1 MTKTKTEAKRA
12 ETRKARKAKTVT
24 PGLLTQKPWRKE
36 SRDMECINLCME
48 EVAAQA
54 EADVAQAKADVAQ
67 AKADVAQAKAK
78 AASAAVDIADANI
91 KAAAL
96 EAALKNYCYCSSCE
110 KPKRN
115 EGGSYGCFDDGCLGP
130 P

>member
-1 MTKTKTEAKRA
+1 
-12 ETRKARKAKTVT
+12 
-24 PGLLTQKPWRKE
+24 
-36 SRDMECINLCME
+36 MECINLCME

-67 AKADVAQAKAK
+67 AKAK

-91 KAAAL
+91 KEASNA
-96 EAALKNYCYCSSCE
+96 AALKNYCYCSSCE

>member
-1 MTKTKTEAKRA
+1 
-12 ETRKARKAKTVT
+12 
-24 PGLLTQKPWRKE
+24 
-36 SRDMECINLCME
+36 MECINLCME

-54 EADVAQAKADVAQ
+54 EADVAQ

-96 EAALKNYCYCSSCE
+96 EASLTNYYYCSSCE

>member
-1 MTKTKTEAKRA
+1 
-12 ETRKARKAKTVT
+12 
-24 PGLLTQKPWRKE
+24 
-36 SRDMECINLCME
+36 ME

-96 EAALKNYCYCSSCE
+96 EASLTNYYYCSSCE